1 MTTPPTLGDV
11 QVAAAT
17 IAAGVVRTPLVRAEA
32 LDEVAGAP
40 VWLKA
45 ELLQHTGSFKLRG
58 ALNRMQ
64 SLIAADRA
72 AGVITVSAGN
82 HAAAVARAGALTG
95 TDVLVLMP
103 RAASATKVAATRG
116 YGATVDLASAD
127 ATEAFARMTEL
138 VAETGRTVVHPFD
151 DPVVIAG
158 AGTVGLEIADDL
170 PEVDLIVSPVGGGGL
185 LSGIATALGG
195 LAPAAR
201 LVAVQPQAT
210 GTLPASLAAGRPERI
225 APEPTIADALTPPSV
240 GVLPLA
246 ILRDRLDGVVLLDE
260 EQLAAGFR
268 LAYARGRLAAEPGG
282 AAAIGALAAGL
293 VDTAG
298 ARNVVCV
305 ISGGN
310 VDPALAARL
319 LAA

>member
-1 MTTPPTLGDV
+1 MSTPPTLGDV

-17 IAAGVVRTPLVRAEA
+17 IAAGVTRTPLVRAEA
-32 LDEVAGAP
+32 LDEIAGAP

-64 SLIAADRA
+64 ALSAAERA
-72 AGVITVSAGN
+72 AGVVTVSAGN

-127 ATEAFARMTEL
+127 ATEAFARMQA
-138 VAETGRTVVHPFD
+138 VMAETGRIVIHPFD
-151 DPVVIAG
+151 DPAVIAG

-170 PEVDLIVSPVGGGGL
+170 PDVDLVVCPVGGGGL
-185 LSGIATALGG
+185 LSGIATALAG
-195 LAPAAR
+195 LAPDAR

-210 GTLPASLAAGRPERI
+210 GTLVASLEAGAPTRI
-225 APEPTIADALTPPSV
+225 APQPTMADALTPPAV
-240 GVLPLA
+240 GGLPLA
-246 ILRDRLDGVVLLDE
+246 ILRDRLAGVVVLDE
-260 EQLAAGFR
+260 DQLAAGFR
-268 LAYARGRLAAEPGG
+268 LAYARGRLAPEPGG
-282 AAAIGALAAGL
+282 SAAIGALAAGL

-305 ISGGN
+305 VSGGN
-310 VDPALAARL
+310 VDPALAAAL

>member
-1 MTTPPTLGDV
+1 MSTPPTLGDV

-17 IAAGVVRTPLVRAEA
+17 IAAGVTRTPLVRAEA
-32 LDEVAGAP
+32 LDEIAGAP

-64 SLIAADRA
+64 ALSAAERA
-72 AGVITVSAGN
+72 AGVVTVSAGN

-127 ATEAFARMTEL
+127 ATEAFARMQA
-138 VAETGRTVVHPFD
+138 VMAETGRIVIHPFD
-151 DPVVIAG
+151 DPAVIAG

-170 PEVDLIVSPVGGGGL
+170 PDVDLVVCPVGGGGL
-185 LSGIATALGG
+185 LSGIATALAG
-195 LAPAAR
+195 LAPDAR

-210 GTLPASLAAGRPERI
+210 GTLVASLEAGAPTRI
-225 APEPTIADALTPPSV
+225 VPQPTIADALTPPAV
-240 GVLPLA
+240 GGLPLA
-246 ILRDRLDGVVLLDE
+246 ILRDRLAGVVVLDE
-260 EQLAAGFR
+260 DQLAAGFR
-268 LAYARGRLAAEPGG
+268 LAYARGRLAPEPGG
-282 AAAIGALAAGL
+282 SAAIGALAAGL

-305 ISGGN
+305 VSGGN
-310 VDPALAARL
+310 VDPALAAAL